1 MSNGP
6 TPERILVVEDDET
19 TREFIVSILASAG
32 YDCRQGADG
41 QEALDLIESD
51 KPFDLVLSNLMMPR
65 LNGRE
70 LLTRVKATHPDI
82 PFVMQ
87 TGNRDPSLCAT
98 VIRDGACEYL
108 VKPFDRDQLLAA
120 VRRAIEFRRLTLENR
135 SYQTNLEQ
143 LVTARTDQLRQAVIE
158 LERSHDIS
166 LDLIGNAL
174 ALKDAEAGMHSKRV
188 AAFTISV
195 SRAMGLSA
203 DQIRTIA
210 RGAFLHDIG
219 KLSIPDAVLR
229 KPSGLTPDEAALMR
243 RHCLTGYEI
252 LQTVPFLADAAE
264 IVHAHHERHDGEGYP
279 RGLKGEQIPLGARIV
294 ALADALDVITSDQP
308 YRRAQSVTAARE
320 EIRRCSG
327 TQFDPSVVE
336 TFMAMPEHIW
346 GDLRREVEKHN

>member
-1 MSNGP
+1 MSNSP
-6 TPERILVVEDDET
+6 MPERILVVEDDET
-19 TREFIVSILASAG
+19 TREFIVSILTSAG
-32 YDCRQGADG
+32 YDCRQAVDG
-41 QEALDLIESD
+41 QEALDLVESGEL
-51 KPFDLVLSNLMMPR
+51 PDLILSNFMMPR
-65 LNGRE
+65 LNGHE
-70 LLTRVKATHPDI
+70 LLTRVKAKHPDL
-82 PFVMQ
+82 PFVIQ
-87 TGNRDPSLCAT
+87 TGNRDPSVGVA
-98 VIRDGACEYL
+98 VMRDHAYDFL
-108 VKPFDRDQLLAA
+108 LKPFQPDQLLAA

-143 LVTARTDQLRQAVIE
+143 LVTARTDQLRQAVTE
-158 LERSHDIS
+158 LERSYDIS

-252 LQTVPFLADAAE
+252 LQTALSLRMPLRSSMPITNATTERVT
-264 IVHAHHERHDGEGYP
+264 HED
-279 RGLKGEQIPLGARIV
+279 
-294 ALADALDVITSDQP
+294 
-308 YRRAQSVTAARE
+308 
-320 EIRRCSG
+320 
-327 TQFDPSVVE
+327 
-336 TFMAMPEHIW
+336 
-346 GDLRREVEKHN
+346 